1 MLELNFHPF
10 PTLTTERLV
19 LREVR
24 ENDAPEMFFLRSDE
38 RVNKYLDRKRA
49 QSVAEAVQFIQMVNT
64 SQANNENINWA
75 MTLKGD
81 TKLIGNI
88 CFWRVEKQHYR
99 AEVGYTLHP
108 EQQRK
113 GIMNEALRTVLE
125 YGFNVMKLHSV
136 EANTNP
142 ENKESIRVL
151 ERNGF
156 IREGYFKENYFYDG
170 KFLDSAVYSLVAPVK

>member
-19 LREVR
+19 LRQLDKT
-24 ENDAPEMFFLRSDE
+24 DADEMFFLRSDE
-38 RVNKYLDRKRA
+38 RVMKYLDRAPA
-49 QSVAEAVQFIQMVNT
+49 QSIDEAVAFIQMINT
-64 SQANNENINWA
+64 VIANNESINWA
-75 MTLKGD
+75 ITLQGGTKIIGD
-81 TKLIGNI
+81 I
-88 CFWRVEKQHYR
+88 CFWRIDAPNYR
-99 AEVGYTLHP
+99 AEVGYRLHP
-108 EQQRK
+108 AQHGK
-113 GIMNEALRTVLE
+113 GLMNEALKTVLD

-142 ENKESIRVL
+142 ENKESIRLL

-170 KFLDSAVYSLVAPVK
+170 RFLDSAVYSLVAPVK